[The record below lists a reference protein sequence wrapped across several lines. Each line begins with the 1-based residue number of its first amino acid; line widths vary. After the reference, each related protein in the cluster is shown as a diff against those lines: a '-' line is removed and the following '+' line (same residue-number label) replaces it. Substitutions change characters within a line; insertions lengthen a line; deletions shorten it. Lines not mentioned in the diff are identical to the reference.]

1 MMAALAPGRH
11 DDVARAVADAHATE
25 WAFMLAAT
33 VRVARDLDLAED
45 CVQDAYAQALVSWTS
60 AGIPRRPSAWLTTV
74 AIRRVYETQRRT
86 ATLSR
91 KLPLLIADVH
101 PRVPD
106 APTDDVAFP
115 DDRLRLIFIC
125 CHPALAPEAQ
135 LALTLRLVCGLT
147 AVEVARAFLVRETTM
162 QARITRA
169 KRKIAAAR
177 IPYRAPGPD
186 ELPERVVVVLDAIH
200 LLHAS
205 GYTAASGNDLMRTD
219 LAVRAVHLAAMM
231 HRLLPDNPDVMGL
244 LALLTLTEARR
255 PARVSGDGELIV
267 MEHQDRGRWDQGAI
281 RRGVD
286 LLHAALTWG
295 LAGRYTLMAAIAA
308 VHADARCWEET
319 DWPQLVGLYDLLLRR
334 WSSPV
339 VALNR
344 AVALSFA
351 EGPASAL
358 DALAAVERDPALAD
372 YPYLAATQADL
383 LRRLGRRADAIAAYE
398 RARSLTYNAAEA
410 AFLARRIDDLRA
422 SPEMGE
428 VP

>member
-1 MMAALAPGRH
+1 MAPAPGRH
-11 DDVARAVADAHATE
+11 DDVARAGADAHATE
-25 WAFMLAAT
+25 WAFVVAAT
-33 VRVARDLDLAED
+33 VRIARDLDLAED
-45 CVQDAYAQALVSWTS
+45 CVQDAYAQAMANWTS
-60 AGIPRRPSAWLTTV
+60 AGIPRRPGAWLTTV

-91 KLPLLIADVH
+91 KLPLLITDAN

-106 APTDDVAFP
+106 APPDEVAFP

-135 LALTLRLVCGLT
+135 LALILRLVCGLST
-147 AVEVARAFLVRETTM
+147 VEVARAFLVREATM

-169 KRKIAAAR
+169 KRKIAEAR
-177 IPYRAPGPD
+177 IPYHAPGPE
-186 ELPERVVVVLDAIH
+186 ELPERVGVVLDAIH

-205 GYTAASGNDLMRTD
+205 GYTAATGNDLVRTD
-219 LAVRAVHLAAMM
+219 LAARAVDLATML

-267 MEHQDRGRWDQGAI
+267 MEHQDRGRWDQDAI
-281 RRGVD
+281 RRGVAS
-286 LLHAALTWG
+286 LHAALAQG
-295 LAGRYTLMAAIAA
+295 PAGRYTLMAAIAA
-308 VHADARCWEET
+308 VHADARRWDET

-334 WSSPV
+334 WPSPV

-351 EGPASAL
+351 EGPAPAL
-358 DALAAVERDPALAD
+358 DALAAVESDPALAD
-372 YPYLAATQADL
+372 YLYLAATRADL
-383 LRRLGRRADAIAAYE
+383 LRRLGRAAEAIAAYE
-398 RARSLTYNAAEA
+398 QARSLTYNAAET
-410 AFLARRIDDLRA
+410 AFLARRIDELRA
-422 SPEMGE
+422 SPHMDEAR
-428 VP
+428 